1 MGIDQEQGQSMPESE
16 SREMY
21 LKSIYELSSNGELVA
36 VSLLAKR
43 MGVSPVSATEMI
55 KRLEEH
61 NLIKHVPYKGVAL
74 TRSGLQ
80 RTLIVVRRQR
90 LWGRFLV
97 DYLNVPWSQVYDMS
111 CRLEHAT
118 DTTVTDSLAD
128 FLGNPAIC
136 PHGHPIPDAE
146 GNVEIPPAFPLNETR
161 CDVEV
166 EILRIDQPELIL
178 CEYLEERSML
188 PGVTLKIVDEAPYNG
203 PFTVE
208 IDGKEIALGREISG
222 RVLVLPT
229 D

>member
-1 MGIDQEQGQSMPESE
+1 MPESE

-146 GNVEIPPAFPLNETR
+146 GNVEIPPAFPLNEIS

-188 PGVTLKIVDEAPYNG
+188 PGATLKIVDEAPYNG

>member
-1 MGIDQEQGQSMPESE
+1 MGVDQEQGQSMPESE

>member
-1 MGIDQEQGQSMPESE
+1 MPESE

-21 LKSIYELSSNGELVA
+21 LKSIYELSPNGELVA
-36 VSLLAKR
+36 VSLIAKR

-146 GNVEIPPAFPLNETR
+146 GNVEIPPAFPLNEIS

-188 PGVTLKIVDEAPYNG
+188 PGATLKIVDEAPYNG